1 MSNKYYIVIENKQFS
16 LKINKKCEAESL
28 IYKSTGEEC
37 IASDN
42 LMPLFAISED
52 RLYNNEIKLSH
63 PNKRTVFQANHVRME
78 DDKLIVGFE
87 LITFEAIVAV
97 KTVDNYIAFTLE
109 DFIVTEEDF
118 KGLCM
123 TPPPVAEFRL
133 IQLPIIER
141 EKFGEWLNV
150 SMDDKIAI
158 NVLATSPHARI
169 DSVKM
174 KDHRI
179 MTADSVRD
187 IKLKGVTVALV
198 VSTPDNLLDVIAKIE
213 EDYDLPR
220 GVQSRRADTI
230 NASAYWSDNIT
241 PENVD
246 EHIAC
251 AKQAGLNMMLL
262 FYKSIFNDNVPDMP
276 YPYCGDYDY
285 RIEYPEGVKSL
296 EKMLDKIKLAG
307 IIPGLHVLHTH
318 VGIMSRYVTP
328 VADHRLNLKRYFTL
342 AKPLGKDAD
351 TVYVEQNPDGCVIDE
366 RCRVLKFDGELIHY
380 ESYTTEWPYCFKG
393 CKRGHY
399 GTDVTNHVLGT
410 IGGILDIS
418 EFGAS
423 SVYIDQN
430 TSIQDK
436 IAEKISEVYNAGFEY
451 IYFDGSEGT
460 NAPYEFHIPNAQ
472 YRVYKKLS
480 PAPLYCEGAA
490 KAHFSWHMLSG
501 GNAFDVFPTKVF
513 KEKIAEFPLEEAPRM
528 ANDFT
533 RINFG
538 WWKFRKDIQPD
549 MYEYGSSRAAAW
561 DCPMTMISNMDAYRE
576 NPRTKD
582 VFEVIRRWED
592 VRKKK
597 WLSKEQKDML
607 KSASQEHILIINEKY
622 EYELLPYDCIENV
635 ANGDDVVSAF
645 VFERNGNTYVVVWH
659 TKGSGELYIP
669 IFDSNISYLDEIG
682 GNEVPFEEKEEGII
696 ISIGDRRYLVSELPK
711 EKIITAFKKAK
722 IVK

>member
-1 MSNKYYIVIENKQFS
+1 MSDKYIVIENEHFS
-16 LKINKKCEAESL
+16 LKINEFCQAVSL
-28 IYKSTGEEC
+28 THKATGEEC
-37 IASDN
+37 ISQRNETA
-42 LMPLFAISED
+42 LFSVTED
-52 RLYNNEIKLSH
+52 RPYNNEIKLAH
-63 PNKRTVFQANHVRME
+63 PNKRTVFQANRVRRE
-78 DDKLIVGFE
+78 GDKLIVGFE
-87 LITFEAIVAV
+87 LITFEAVVEV
-97 KTVDNYIAFTLE
+97 KTADDYIAFTLE
-109 DFIVTEEDF
+109 DFIVKPEDF
-118 KGLCM
+118 KGLAM

-150 SMDDKIAI
+150 SMDDKIAV

-179 MTADSVRD
+179 MTADSVRG
-187 IKLKGVTVALV
+187 IKLKGVTAVLV
-198 VSTPDNLLDVIAKIE
+198 VSTPDKLLDVIDDIE

-220 GVQSRRADTI
+220 GVKSRRADTI

-251 AKQAGLNMMLL
+251 AKQAGFNMMLL
-262 FYKSIFNDNVPDMP
+262 FYKSIFDDNVPDMC
-276 YPYCGDYDY
+276 YPYCGDYIY
-285 RIEYPEGVKSL
+285 RKEYPKGVESL
-296 EKMLDKIKLAG
+296 REMLSKIKNAG
-307 IIPGLHVLHTH
+307 ITPGLHILHTH
-318 VGIMSRYVTP
+318 VGIRGKYVTP

-342 AKPLGKDAD
+342 AKPLGENDD
-351 TVYVEQNPDGCVIDE
+351 TIFVEQNPDGCVMHE
-366 RCRVLKFDGELIHY
+366 KCRVLKFNGELIY
-380 ESYTTEWPYCFKG
+380 YDSYTTEWPYCFKG
-393 CKRGHY
+393 CKRGHF
-399 GTDVTNHVLGT
+399 GTNVRSHELGT

-430 TSIQDK
+430 TSIQDE
-436 IAEKISEVYNAGFEY
+436 IAEKIAETYNAGFEY

-460 NAPYEFHIPNAQ
+460 NAPYEFHVPNAQ

-490 KAHFSWHMLSG
+490 KSHFSWHMLSG
-501 GNAFDVFPTKVF
+501 GNAFDVFPTKVL
-513 KEKIAEFPLEEAPRM
+513 KEKIAQHPLEEAPRM

-538 WWKFRKDIQPD
+538 WWSYRKDIQPD
-549 MYEYGSSRAAAW
+549 HYEYGSSRAAAW
-561 DCPMTMISNMDAYRE
+561 DCPVTMISNMDAYRE

-597 WLSKEQKDML
+597 WLTKEQKDML
-607 KSASQEHILIINEKY
+607 KSATQEHILIVNKDG
-622 EYELLPYDCIENV
+622 EYELLPYDCIKNTAGGCE
-635 ANGDDVVSAF
+635 DVSAF
-645 VFERNGNTYVVVWH
+645 VFERNGKTNVVIWH
-659 TKGSGELYIP
+659 TKGSGKLFIP
-669 IFDSNISYLDEIG
+669 ISVDDAVYLDEAD
-682 GNEVPFEEKEEGII
+682 GNKVPFETKDNGIVI
-696 ISIGDRRYLVSELPK
+696 PVDDRRYLVTTLPK
-711 EKIITAFKKAK
+711 EEVIKAFENAYLTK
-722 IVK
+722 